1 MGFHTKT
8 ILARI
13 KPKKKLQSIMGWVSR
28 SVLKS
33 FARLTTLVAIPVK
46 SNSRKGPLIDFHAPL
61 IPSALSVLNR
71 ERFMALML
79 FSKGSY
85 MPDMKAIVPP
95 ETPGTTSAAPM
106 AIPLR
111 KINSEFK
118 PFISWIL
125 PSSTKLRR
133 FLYEEKVLLLASR

>member
-1 MGFHTKT
+1 
-8 ILARI
+8 
-13 KPKKKLQSIMGWVSR
+13 
-28 SVLKS
+28 
-33 FARLTTLVAIPVK
+33 
-46 SNSRKGPLIDFHAPL
+46 
-61 IPSALSVLNR
+61 
-71 ERFMALML
+71 MALIL
-79 FSKGSY
+79 LNKGSY

-111 KINSEFK
+111 KISSEFK